1 MFLCLQQAAQH
12 LLLSRFRKWE
22 TQNSQELVQILITGF
37 HLKMIEFSIFFFS
50 YCSKLYSIF
59 ALSKSREWMR
69 ELSKVASCVIF
80 RNQKELLNQQ
90 VLLLPEI
97 TSSLCLGLLKTS
109 VMV

>member
-1 MFLCLQQAAQH
+1 
-12 LLLSRFRKWE
+12 
-22 TQNSQELVQILITGF
+22 
-37 HLKMIEFSIFFFS
+37 
-50 YCSKLYSIF
+50 
-59 ALSKSREWMR
+59 MR
-69 ELSKVASCVIF
+69 ELSKVASCVIL